1 MKKYPK
7 LFHTLSTE
15 LRKAKVLH
23 VLIGGFAVN
32 AYGYGRATH
41 DFDLLMTDE
50 GFAQAYPVLEK
61 IGYQILKHEKL
72 CVRLQHKNEN
82 LDPGFLDI
90 DVVFVDKHTFDEIW
104 KTGIETE
111 MLGTKFVVPS
121 LEHLIALKLHAL
133 NNNPRR
139 TQDFVDIGELVKE
152 NGIDIKSNRFRDLCL
167 KYATK
172 EWYNFFLKILGK

>member
-1 MKKYPK
+1 MKKYPEI
-7 LFHTLSTE
+7 FHALSTE

-32 AYGYGRATH
+32 VYGYGRVTH

-50 GFAQAYPVLEK
+50 GFAQARPILEK
-61 IGYQILKHEKL
+61 VGYQILKHEKL
-72 CVRLQHKNEN
+72 CARLRHKDAN
-82 LDPGFLDI
+82 LEPGFFDI

-104 KTGIETE
+104 KIGKEAEI
-111 MLGTKFVVPS
+111 LGTKFVVPS
-121 LEHLIALKLHAL
+121 LEHLIAMKLHAL

-152 NGIDIKSNRFRDLCL
+152 NGIDIKSSRFRELCL

-172 EWYNFFLKILGK
+172 EWYDYFLKTLGK